1 MFNIDVLFQFRCS
14 ELTEENCR
22 LQEMII
28 ELRRELSDY
37 EEDESEKNT
46 GLKQT
51 LAEAKRNE
59 EAFKELKVFVEKMV
73 EETTQVIL

>member
-1 MFNIDVLFQFRCS
+1 
-14 ELTEENCR
+14 
-22 LQEMII
+22 MII

-37 EEDESEKNT
+37 EEDESDKNT

-73 EETTQVIL
+73 EETTQVILWNFLILFSIFTACSIFTNHFAI